1 MIPTIAKFTIGMNT
15 VLTLIVAVDVYKGHK
30 QYKKKRSNK

>member
-30 QYKKKRSNK
+30 QYKKKRRIK